1 MNNDERAI
9 DDGDVPDD
17 LPEENLDAD
26 HFLDSY
32 HDSRENDEELE
43 EETEGRSAPVV
54 EEADAPAISDDELE
68 ETDSEASS
76 EDQLTAMGA
85 ESVVEEPAAD
95 PAAPP
100 PVFNNFMD
108 ALYPKRAPAAR
119 NARIIRR
126 FDLEAAKYDPRP
138 AVAPTPVLTPA
149 PAAPVTPVVAEKKKE
164 PLTREEARA
173 LRNRSLRAAA
183 GLD

>member
-9 DDGDVPDD
+9 DDGGMADD
-17 LPEENLDAD
+17 LPDDSLDAD

-32 HDSRENDEELE
+32 DDSREDDEDRE
-43 EETEGRSAPVV
+43 EEIESRSGQEV
-54 EEADAPAISDDELE
+54 EEDARAISDDELE

-76 EDQLTAMGA
+76 EEELTPMGA
-85 ESVVEEPAAD
+85 ESAADEPAAD
-95 PAAPP
+95 ASVPL

-138 AVAPTPVLTPA
+138 TVAPAPVISPA
-149 PAAPVTPVVAEKKKE
+149 PAAPVAPVLGEKKKE

>member
-17 LPEENLDAD
+17 LPEDSLDAD
-26 HFLDSY
+26 HFLNSY
-32 HDSRENDEELE
+32 PDSREDDEELE
-43 EETEGRSAPVV
+43 EESVGRSGQAV
-54 EEADAPAISDDELE
+54 EEADSPAISDDELE

-76 EDQLTAMGA
+76 EDELTAMGGESAA
-85 ESVVEEPAAD
+85 EEAATD
-95 PAAPP
+95 RAVPP

-138 AVAPTPVLTPA
+138 AAAPTPVLTPA
-149 PAAPVTPVVAEKKKE
+149 PAAAVAPVAAETKKE
-164 PLTREEARA
+164 PLSREEARA